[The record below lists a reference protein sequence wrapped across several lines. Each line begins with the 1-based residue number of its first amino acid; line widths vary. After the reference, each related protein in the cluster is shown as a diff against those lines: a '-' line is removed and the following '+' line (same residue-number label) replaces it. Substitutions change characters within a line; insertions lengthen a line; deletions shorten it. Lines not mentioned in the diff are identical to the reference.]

1 VAQCKRSPVELIGC
15 GLCCA
20 NELLKLKSKKAVNA
34 RKVNF
39 FKAVLFW
46 VKNKVLFTQIVA
58 TSLHNNTR
66 K

>member
-1 VAQCKRSPVELIGC
+1 VAQCKRESTEFLGGV

-20 NELLKLKSKKAVNA
+20 KELLKLKSKIAVNA

-46 VKNKVLFTQIVA
+46 VKNKVLSAQD
-58 TSLHNNTR
+58 
-66 K
+66 